1 MGAFVKP
8 SQKEIREYYGQ
19 ALERCLGAFAKLDD
33 KEWGK
38 KASDQWTAK
47 EHLAHL
53 VGTEEEET
61 LPLTRQAL
69 AGEQANIPG
78 FEKRSDIMPFRD
90 ACMKKVRDLPASTLL
105 SRMESA
111 FGEHLKMLDGLSETD
126 LDKPAM
132 SPGWGRPGTIRDFFF
147 GSYLFLP
154 GQYQEIRKVAK
165 KKLPHWVEASTPE
178 QTRYYM
184 GRMFH
189 YMPLI
194 FRSDKAEDMK
204 ATYLFTMEGTGGGQW
219 SIQIAD
225 GKADSDD
232 GAPSAHDT
240 EVRTKP
246 ETWIDLSN
254 GDINPAFAIMTRKVH
269 LGGNAGLAMKLGTL
283 FSVEE

>member
-1 MGAFVKP
+1 MGALVKP
-8 SQKEIREYYGQ
+8 TQKEIREFYSQ
-19 ALERCLGAFAKLDD
+19 ALERCLNAFAKLDD

-38 KASDQWTAK
+38 KASDEWTAK

-69 AGEQANIPG
+69 AGEQPNIPG
-78 FEKRSDIMPFRD
+78 FQQRSDIMPFRE
-90 ACMKKVRDLPASTLL
+90 ANMKKVRDLPVSELL
-105 SRMESA
+105 SRMKAA
-111 FGEHLKMLDGLSETD
+111 FGEHLQMLEGLSEAD
-126 LDKPAM
+126 LDRPAM
-132 SPGWGRPGTIRDFFF
+132 SPGWDRPGTIRDFFF

-154 GQYQEIRKVAK
+154 NQYQEIRKVSK

-178 QTRYYM
+178 QTRYYV

-204 ATYLFTMEGTGGGQW
+204 VTYVFTMEGNGGGQW
-219 SIQIAD
+219 SIHIED
-225 GKADSDD
+225 GRAESED
-232 GAPSAHDT
+232 GAPEAHDS
-240 EVRTKP
+240 ELRTKP

-269 LGGNAGLAMKLGTL
+269 LGGNPALAMKLGTL